1 MVGFDSAAAGRS
13 EQTGLLVASAVV
25 PGTFAGSLSRRSWV
39 DQGVITGF
47 TTGLTY
53 LLTLLTHDGIEVLAS
68 RLAPALPLGSDATSA
83 LTASAEP
90 FCSRPV
96 CPAGIAVQRAIARRP
111 GERTVRGLARQAA
124 WRTTL
129 TGIGG
134 SALAAAQTV
143 TTLLDERLGA
153 GGRLARFPVAVPTGL
168 AIAQAVEWQRLRGQE
183 PEPGREDEALMSRAF
198 ARGRKRCC
206 RYHFLDSQPVSD
218 SSLGPRDLPWP
229 VRCRGPNASAPGR
242 PRRNPR
248 RPRWGYR
255 LLYGRAIAKI
265 EAGTTAVDP
274 VLKELVTK
282 YPIGSTISG
291 STDSLVSW
299 ESIGREGRR
308 HGFAGVRPEPVHDR
322 PPGVPDLS
330 IPTVMGE
337 PARDQCRFTWGS
349 TTGQPSPN
357 AWTSPWPRW
366 IEPAPGIAR

>member
-68 RLAPALPLGSDATSA
+68 RLAPALPLGSDATA
-83 LTASAEP
+83 ADRQRRAVLLTNLA
-90 FCSRPV
+90 V
-96 CPAGIAVQRAIARRP
+96 IPAGIAVQRAIARRP

-183 PEPGREDEALMSRAF
+183 PEPGREDEALMSRMRSLA
-198 ARGRKRCC
+198 AASGVVGIT
-206 RYHFLDSQPVSD
+206 LDSQPVSD

-229 VRCRGPNASAPGR
+229 VRCRGPNASGAWPPTAQPSAPSLGVSAAVWTRNCQDRGR
-242 PRRNPR
+242 YDGSGPRPQ
-248 RPRWGYR
+248 G
-255 LLYGRAIAKI
+255 
-265 EAGTTAVDP
+265 
-274 VLKELVTK
+274 
-282 YPIGSTISG
+282 
-291 STDSLVSW
+291 
-299 ESIGREGRR
+299 
-308 HGFAGVRPEPVHDR
+308 
-322 PPGVPDLS
+322 
-330 IPTVMGE
+330 
-337 PARDQCRFTWGS
+337 ARDEVPHRVHH
-349 TTGQPSPN
+349 
-357 AWTSPWPRW
+357 
-366 IEPAPGIAR
+366 